1 MKPGIYAQSCSS
13 SHASGAHSRK
23 EELNMARDEQELRE
37 RGREMVCVLR
47 ALVVCSKKQD
57 SPKTAL

>member
-1 MKPGIYAQSCSS
+1 ML
-13 SHASGAHSRK
+13 SHAVAVMQVVHISRR
-23 EELNMARDEQELRE
+23 EELNMARDERELRE

-57 SPKTAL
+57 SPKTVS